1 MIKNAF
7 ARYAAIL
14 LVIVMAFSLFACDKS
29 DKNDGGDV
37 LQTEEKTTQAQ
48 TVETGEETTT
58 AKTETTT
65 AVVETT
71 NEETTTTEATVTE
84 ETTEATTVTEAVNTE
99 SVEATTVTEAETTVT
114 AEVTT
119 VTEEE
124 TTVTEEETTV
134 TEEETTVTEEETTV
148 TEEKTTVTEEETTV
162 TEEKTTVTEEE
173 TTVTEEET
181 TVTEE
186 ETTEAE
192 TEAPKCKHRN
202 AGVSYEKGCIIWCPD
217 CESQV
222 GVSVRHKNELKYVD
236 GEGYY
241 DVCKNCGTKT
251 GDGAPYLVDWNAEAL
266 NEQKLGKY
274 QNAIVGV
281 YNEDGNYTR
290 FEGNGSLYEGQ
301 MNVVTA
307 DEFNTA
313 VTGQYVLIKYRTN
326 IADYNN
332 PDDPKKIYNG
342 SIELYYGTEKA
353 AAGQGEHAV
362 FNLISDNEWHIMVI
376 DLSGAKYAPDGD
388 GNYVAKHFRLDLINP
403 AGAQEEKDDLG
414 NVTYTYPALP
424 EGYYVDL
431 AFIAMCDDP
440 DAFVAYFEANED
452 DKALCNH
459 ATTYVNDKCEVVCA
473 GCGKYYSERHTYD
486 CVVETVDGTIK
497 YVMPCLKC
505 DTKLE
510 YTVSFGEKE
519 PNLFLDPAYLADAV
533 AKGNRMGE
541 TEFFVEDGSG
551 FVRLHANTAA
561 GKEANF
567 MLINSGSTQV
577 TGQYMVIK
585 YRTTCNY
592 SWEIFMGDEGTAPGG
607 DGHFYFE
614 NFLANGEWQLMF
626 VDLSTQKGSGLE
638 ANANGEYVIGHFRWD
653 IFNTPSTEPRYIDI
667 AYVAFA
673 DDMSAL
679 KAING
684 DFAKYCNH
692 KTLEAGFELYV
703 DDDEATDEPMKKGI
717 CTECGA
723 EVIVELNYKFF
734 IDDLIGSGDANSR
747 DAGNYNLGVNGFTA
761 AADNTIKIK
770 GWQGVDFGAD
780 AIAYKV
786 YDKDGNLLSGDW
798 TVFEGVKFSTPPAE
812 NDVTKVVVA
821 AGVDGANA
829 RRFNDYLTIDLTE
842 YFAQSENL
850 TIVYAF
856 VINNIPEGSN
866 DKYCDFLTVTNIA
879 PAK

>member
-1 MIKNAF
+1 MKRNNLKRF
-7 ARYAAIL
+7 VSL
-14 LVIVMAFSLFACDKS
+14 LVALIMTVSLFACD
-29 DKNDGGDV
+29 GG
-37 LQTEEKTTQAQ
+37 EEAAGGEVKTTEKPQE
-48 TVETGEETTT
+48 TVTESTT
-58 AKTETTT
+58 AKTEATSLDSTET
-65 AVVETT
+65 ENVTSEAV
-71 NEETTTTEATVTE
+71 TTETETETETSETAASETAT
-84 ETTEATTVTEAVNTE
+84 ETTEGETATTQTETSETE
-99 SVEATTVTEAETTVT
+99 
-114 AEVTT
+114 
-119 VTEEE
+119 TEES
-124 TTVTEEETTV
+124 
-134 TEEETTVTEEETTV
+134 
-148 TEEKTTVTEEETTV
+148 
-162 TEEKTTVTEEE
+162 
-173 TTVTEEET
+173 
-181 TVTEE
+181 
-186 ETTEAE
+186 E
-192 TEAPKCKHRN
+192 TETEKVSCKHRN

-222 GVSVRHKNELKYVD
+222 GVQTRHKNSIQYVD
-236 GEGYY
+236 GEGYFE
-241 DVCKNCGTKT
+241 VCSNCQTKS
-251 GDGAPYLVDWNAEAL
+251 GDGAPYLVNWSAEAL
-266 NEQKLGKY
+266 DGYKLGKY

-281 YNEDGNYTR
+281 YNADGNYTR

-342 SIELYYGTEKA
+342 SIELYYGTQKA

-376 DLSGAKYAPDGD
+376 DLSGAKYTVDADG
-388 GNYVAKHFRLDLINP
+388 YYIAKHFRLDLINP
-403 AGAQEEKDDLG
+403 AGAQEEKDGDG
-414 NVTYTYPALP
+414 NVVYTYPALP

-440 DAFVAYFEANED
+440 DAFVAYFDANED

-459 ATTYVNDKCEVVCA
+459 ATTYVNDKCEECCA

-486 CVVETVDGTIK
+486 CIVENADGEIK

-505 DTKLE
+505 DAKLE
-510 YTVSFGEKE
+510 YSVAFGEKE
-519 PNLFLDPAYLADAV
+519 PNLFLDPKYLADAV
-533 AKGNRMGE
+533 ANGNRMGE

-551 FVRLHANTAA
+551 FVRLHADTSAT
-561 GKEANF
+561 KEANF

-592 SWEIFMGDEGTAPGG
+592 SWEIFMGDEGTTPGSG
-607 DGHFYFE
+607 GHFYFE
-614 NFLANGEWQLMF
+614 NFPANGEWQLMI
-626 VDLSTQKGSGLE
+626 VDLSAQKGSGLTK
-638 ANANGEYVIGHFRWD
+638 NSKGEYVIGHYRWD

-673 DDMSAL
+673 DDINTL

-692 KTLEAGFELYV
+692 KTLKAGFELYV
-703 DDDEATDEPMKKGI
+703 DDDATTDKPMKKGI

-723 EVIVELNYKFF
+723 EVIVGLNYKFF

-747 DAGNYNLGVNGFTA
+747 DAGNYNLGLNGFTA

-798 TVFEGVKFSTPPAE
+798 TVFEGIKFATPPAE

-829 RRFNDYLTIDLTE
+829 RRVNDYLTVDLTE
-842 YFAQSENL
+842 YFAQSDNL

-856 VINNIPEGSN
+856 VINGIPEGSN

-879 PAK
+879 PAN